1 MSKIKKRI
9 DSEKE
14 ILFREAGREA
24 VEAAEQN
31 FFQPVLSVA
40 IVIQTVKRWHF
51 GRSTGVVLFTLSL
64 AGD

>member
-1 MSKIKKRI
+1 MSKIKKKI

-40 IVIQTVKRWHF
+40 IVIQTVETVALWPKYWCSSIH
-51 GRSTGVVLFTLSL
+51 LFPCR
-64 AGD
+64 